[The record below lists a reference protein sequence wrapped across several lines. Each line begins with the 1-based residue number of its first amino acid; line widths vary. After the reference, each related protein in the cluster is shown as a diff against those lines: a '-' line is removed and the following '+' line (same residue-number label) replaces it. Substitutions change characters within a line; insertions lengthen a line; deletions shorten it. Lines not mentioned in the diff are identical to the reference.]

1 MLQDNG
7 DCWQHILLKVNQYSV
22 VRYAQT
28 QQRRSAGTKNTIF
41 DIGTTR
47 KKKNIVA
54 KSKTNS
60 KQLRKQKQKKDIYT

>member
-1 MLQDNG
+1 MLHDNG
-7 DCWQHILLKVNQYSV
+7 DCRQHIFLKVNQYSV

-47 KKKNIVA
+47 KKKYSGKI
-54 KSKTNS
+54 KDRNS
-60 KQLRKQKQKKDIYT
+60 KELRKQK